1 MILSAGLTPAWQ
13 QILSFES
20 FRLGYV
26 NRASKAIWC
35 ASGKVLNA
43 GIAVHHL
50 GGPSRTL
57 ATVGGPYLPQIEA
70 EFDALGV
77 PGRWVRTRAATRI
90 CTTIL
95 SRGTEMVTELVENG
109 RPVSPEELDE
119 FRHAYVQEVTGADV
133 AVLMGSL
140 PVGMSLGL
148 YRELLEHTSCP
159 VVLDFRGLGLLSV
172 LDLKPYVI
180 KPNREEL
187 AGTIGMTLDND
198 KKLVEAMRSL
208 NERGARWVVVTQGPG
223 PVWVSSASELY
234 RVYPRVVRD
243 VVNPIGCGDALA
255 ATIAW
260 ATRAG
265 RSLPDAVRLGLAAA
279 AQNMREL
286 LPCRIDPDTL
296 EAGAEK
302 VQIEAVR

>member
-43 GIAVHHL
+43 GIAAHHL

-70 EFDALGV
+70 EFDVLGV
-77 PGRWVRTRAATRI
+77 PGRWVRTRAATRV

-109 RPVSPEELDE
+109 RAVSPEELDE

-140 PVGMSLGL
+140 PVGTSLGL